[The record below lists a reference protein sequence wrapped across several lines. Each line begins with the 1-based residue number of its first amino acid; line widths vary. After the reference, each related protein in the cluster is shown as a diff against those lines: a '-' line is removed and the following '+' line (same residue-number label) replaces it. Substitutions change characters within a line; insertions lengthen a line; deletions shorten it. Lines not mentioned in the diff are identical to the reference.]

1 MNKALKAQLKELKE
15 AKESLEKDIDKLLI
29 MLEWDTPIVNIEGV
43 EEVIEELKNKREKL
57 NNLFS
62 FIWNNKEDE
71 DKLNKALSLFIDE
84 YGDIN
89 KTIKY
94 ASEEIAGENKHYK

>member
-29 MLEWDTPIVNIEGV
+29 IFIKLKENIEIG
-43 EEVIEELKNKREKL
+43 EELKNKREKL

-84 YGDIN
+84 YKDIN
-89 KTIKY
+89 KTIND
-94 ASEEIAGENKHYK
+94 AVEEIEGEYIIEDRK

>member
-15 AKESLEKDIDKLLI
+15 EKESLEKDIDKLLI
-29 MLEWDTPIVNIEGV
+29 IFIKTEGV

-84 YGDIN
+84 YKDIN
-89 KTIKY
+89 KTIND
-94 ASEEIAGENKHYK
+94 AVEEIEGEYIIEDRK

>member
-29 MLEWDTPIVNIEGV
+29 IFIKLEENIEIG
-43 EEVIEELKNKREKL
+43 EELKNKREKL

-84 YGDIN
+84 YKDIN
-89 KTIKY
+89 KTIND
-94 ASEEIAGENKHYK
+94 AVEEIEGEYIIEDRK